1 MNSQVW
7 WFATRSTGIAA
18 LVLLTASMVLGI
30 LTSSRYARPSLP
42 RFVTMGLH
50 RNVSLL
56 VLVFLALHI
65 VTTVVDSFA
74 PISWTDALL
83 PFAGTYR
90 PFWLGLG
97 ALSFDLL
104 IALTVTS
111 LLRGRLG
118 YRTWRWVH
126 WTSYGCWPIA
136 VMHGLGTGTDNKLPL
151 FLVVTAGC
159 VGSVVVALWYRL
171 ATGWPEHRGVRVS
184 SAVLSVVLPVL
195 ALGWWLG
202 GPLQP
207 GWALKA
213 GTPAALVVNPKVVQP
228 NPAAVATT
236 SPPAG
241 QVSSARQLPQP
252 PFTAPLV
259 ASIAQSAPNQ
269 DGAIAIRIHGTTG
282 AGTNGLL
289 DIVLDGTPTDG
300 GGVSLTGSQV
310 SYGTPSQPK
319 QYTGQLTGLNGGVLE
334 IATRDKSGRRLALTV
349 TLNING
355 TQATGQVSAKAGR
368 PERSDGE
375 E

>member
-7 WFATRSTGIAA
+7 WFATRSTGLAA

-30 LTSSRYARPSLP
+30 LTSSRYARPNLP

-126 WTSYGCWPIA
+126 WASYACWPIA

-171 ATGWPEHRGVRVS
+171 ATGWPEHRGVRVT
-184 SAVLSVVLPVL
+184 SAAASVMLPLL

-213 GTPAALVVNPKVVQP
+213 GTPVALAVHQKT
-228 NPAAVATT
+228 PAGGTSRGTT

-241 QVSSARQLPQP
+241 QVSAARQLPQP
-252 PFTAPLV
+252 PFTAPLA

-269 DGAIAIRIHGTTG
+269 DGAIAIRVHGTTG

-289 DIVLDGTPTDG
+289 DIVLDGTPSDG
-300 GGVSLTGSQV
+300 GGVTLTGSQV
-310 SYGTPSQPK
+310 SYGTPSQP
-319 QYTGQLTGLNGGVLE
+319 QEYTGQLTSLNGGVLE
-334 IATRDKSGRRLALTV
+334 IATKDKSGRRLALTV

-355 TQATGQVSAKAGR
+355 SRASGQVSAKTGR
-368 PERSDGE
+368 PPSQGGDQ
-375 E
+375 

>member
-56 VLVFLALHI
+56 VLVFLGLHI

-171 ATGWPEHRGVRVS
+171 ATGWPEHRGVRLS
-184 SAVLSVVLPVL
+184 SAVLSVVLPAL
-195 ALGWWLG
+195 ALAWWFG

-213 GTPAALVVNPKVVQP
+213 GTPAALVVHPK
-228 NPAAVATT
+228 PAAVATT
-236 SPPAG
+236 SPPARPPAR
-241 QVSSARQLPQP
+241 QASSAPQLPQP
-252 PFTAPLV
+252 PFTAPLA

-269 DGAIAIRIHGTTG
+269 DGAIAIRILGTTG
-282 AGTNGLL
+282 SGTNGLL
-289 DIVLDGTPTDG
+289 DIVLDGTPTGG

-319 QYTGQLTGLNGGVLE
+319 QFTGQLTSLNGGVLE
-334 IATRDKSGRRLALTV
+334 IAMRDKNGRRLALSV

-355 TQATGQVSAKAGR
+355 NQATGQVSARAGR
-368 PERSDGE
+368 PVSSDGE

>member
-1 MNSQVW
+1 MSSQVW

-30 LTSSRYARPSLP
+30 LTSSRYARPNLP

-56 VLVFLALHI
+56 VLAFLAMHI

-104 IALTVTS
+104 IARTVTS
-111 LLRGRLG
+111 LLRARLG
-118 YRTWRWVH
+118 YQTWRWIH
-126 WTSYGCWPIA
+126 WTSYACWPIA
-136 VMHGLGTGTDNKLPL
+136 VMHGLGTGTDTKLPL
-151 FLVVTAGC
+151 FLVVTLAC
-159 VGSVVVALWYRL
+159 VGSVLVALWYRL
-171 ATGWPEHRGVRVS
+171 AAGWPGHRGVRVS
-184 SAVLSVVLPVL
+184 SAVLSVILPVL
-195 ALGWWLG
+195 AVGWWLG

-213 GTPAALVVNPKVVQP
+213 GTPTALVVHPK
-228 NPAAVATT
+228 PAAGASTT
-236 SPPAG
+236 SPPG
-241 QVSSARQLPQP
+241 RVSTARQLPQP

-282 AGTNGLL
+282 AGTNGLI

-310 SYGTPSQPK
+310 SYGTPSQPQ
-319 QYTGQLTGLNGGVLE
+319 QYTGQLTGLNGGVLQ
-334 IATRDKSGRRLALTV
+334 IATRDKSGQRLALTV
-349 TLNING
+349 TLNISG
-355 TQATGQVSAKAGR
+355 SQATGQVSAKAGR
-368 PERSDGE
+368 PPGGGGE